1 VWHFCELFGT
11 SIHIVHI
18 LWDLLDG
25 NDLLPENSSLPNHLL
40 WALYVLKV
48 FPKQSPG

>member
-25 NDLLPENSSLPNHLL
+25 NDLLPENSLPNHLL
-40 WALYVLKV
+40 WALYILKV
-48 FPKQSPG
+48 SPKQSPG